1 MFRVYPY
8 ISDTFSNP
16 STHYTHTDLPS
27 IYPNHIST
35 PLRNLDILSHS
46 HSLFNISDTESQL
59 LKPPVPEEVYE
70 DIDQANGAE
79 NVFYSSETTHKEN
92 ISLLSGIE
100 DMLENQLYTEP
111 TEYTHRDNYQSQIKQ
126 LTNEVLRTQNQ
137 ITELTMI
144 NQSLC
149 SQLQDQH
156 NTIKALELYCKD
168 LNSKLHKQISEL
180 DSKYPL
186 ISSSKRSKKS
196 CCDII

>member
-1 MFRVYPY
+1 MFRVNPY

-27 IYPNHIST
+27 IYPNHISI
-35 PLRNLDILSHS
+35 PLRNLDMLSHS
-46 HSLFNISDTESQL
+46 QSLYNISDTETQL

-70 DIDQANGAE
+70 DIAQVSGAE
-79 NVFYSSETTHKEN
+79 NMFYSSETTHKEN

-100 DMLENQLYTEP
+100 DMIESQLYTKP
-111 TEYTHRDNYQSQIKQ
+111 TEYTHRDHYESQIKQ
-126 LTNEVLRTQNQ
+126 LKDEILRTQNQ
-137 ITELTMI
+137 ITELTI
-144 NQSLC
+144 TNKNLC

-180 DSKYPL
+180 DSKYPP
-186 ISSSKRSKKS
+186 ISSSKRSKQS
-196 CCDII
+196 CCEII